1 MRLARVTLAIAA
13 VGLIGVP
20 RTLWAQQ
27 SGQSGM
33 FGSGGNSMGS
43 GFSPGQ
49 GSLFGGS
56 TGNSLGLGSQT
67 SGMSGMSG
75 MSGSGQNIYGQ
86 SSSNVGV
93 GGQARQAGS
102 FIGVTSSQQTGSG
115 FIGAVQS
122 GGTQGMNQLLG
133 GNGYSSMSSLG
144 SGGQLRQGAGT
155 YGGTYG
161 NGMGMNGAGQSGLV
175 TIRTR
180 LTLGFDR
187 PKADG
192 QQISSA
198 LAQRLTGLPALHWL
212 SPCRIEVRGR
222 TTILRGSV
230 ATEHDRD
237 LVARVASLEATVDQ
251 VQNQIVVGSRA
262 TSPTKPAGA
271 LSPERPAALSSY
283 HSRQVVAGARAAVL
297 PAAP

>member
-13 VGLIGVP
+13 VGLIGAG

-27 SGQSGM
+27 GGQSGM
-33 FGSGGNSMGS
+33 FGSSGGSSMGS
-43 GFSPGQ
+43 GFSPVQ
-49 GSLFGGS
+49 GTLFGGS
-56 TGNSLGLGSQT
+56 TGNSLGLGSQS
-67 SGMSGMSG
+67 SGTSG

-86 SSSNVGV
+86 SSSTVGV

-102 FIGVTSSQQTGSG
+102 FIGVTSGQQTGSG

-122 GGTQGMNQLLG
+122 GGAQGMNQSLG

-262 TSPTKPAGA
+262 TSPTKTAGA

-283 HSRQVVAGARAAVL
+283 HSRPVVAGARALVP
-297 PAAP
+297 PASP